1 MYTVDRDGD
10 GIFDSEDDGNEPF
23 GFGHRDEVQSSSM
36 SSPFHIRLRLAIET
50 AAECEITCGACLKYL
65 LCLRTREEI
74 IPADIAKELLP
85 SLQLSTR
92 VREVIGSVAQQK
104 IWLEQIIFNVVSESA
119 GIIVTAPAS

>member
-23 GFGHRDEVQSSSM
+23 GFGHRDELQSSSM
-36 SSPFHIRLRLAIET
+36 PSPFHVRLRLAIET

-65 LCLRTREEI
+65 SSLRTRGEMN
-74 IPADIAKELLP
+74 PADIARELLP

-92 VREVIGSVAQQK
+92 VREAIGGVAQQK
-104 IWLEQIIFNVVSESA
+104 IWLEQIIADVVVKSTE
-119 GIIVTAPAS
+119 IIVTAPAS